1 MYQYQTLENT
11 SYEQIAECFRA
22 AFSDYYFSADLSAA
36 QLQKRLEMSGVDLA
50 QSYGAFQNGRLVGF
64 LFNTRSVYN
73 GQNAV
78 FDAGTGVVPEHRGKQ
93 VFTRLFQFA
102 EQQLARQNVQ
112 AYYLEV
118 LQQNRRAIRLY
129 QRLGFSTRREY
140 VVFKGDRQAAQTLPF
155 PVQEQ
160 EFSQFEVPAANC
172 RCVDPC
178 FEHTTP
184 VLKQAPQLYRVWYRQ
199 AQDSIAAFCVFE
211 QESGAVVQMGYR
223 DLSALGQIFQNL
235 VSKFPAVVVK
245 NVDTSYP
252 EVLELLRS
260 LRFQEVARQYEMSRE
275 LQV

>member
-1 MYQYQTLENT
+1 MYQYQTLEHT

-140 VVFKGDRQAAQTLPF
+140 VVFKGDGQAAQTLPF

-184 VLKQAPQLYRVWYRQ
+184 VLKRAPQLYCVWYRQ
-199 AQDSIAAFCVFE
+199 AQDGIAAFCVFE
-211 QESGAVVQMGYR
+211 PESGGWSRWDTGTFRHWGRFFRTWCQSSPRSSSKMWTLPTRKCWNCFV
-223 DLSALGQIFQNL
+223 LSAFRKLPD
-235 VSKFPAVVVK
+235 SMK
-245 NVDTSYP
+245 
-252 EVLELLRS
+252 
-260 LRFQEVARQYEMSRE
+260 
-275 LQV
+275 

>member
-140 VVFKGDRQAAQTLPF
+140 VVFKGDGQAAQTLPF

-172 RCVDPC
+172 RGVDPC

-184 VLKQAPQLYRVWYRQ
+184 
-199 AQDSIAAFCVFE
+199 F
-211 QESGAVVQMGYR
+211 
-223 DLSALGQIFQNL
+223 
-235 VSKFPAVVVK
+235 
-245 NVDTSYP
+245 
-252 EVLELLRS
+252 
-260 LRFQEVARQYEMSRE
+260 
-275 LQV
+275 